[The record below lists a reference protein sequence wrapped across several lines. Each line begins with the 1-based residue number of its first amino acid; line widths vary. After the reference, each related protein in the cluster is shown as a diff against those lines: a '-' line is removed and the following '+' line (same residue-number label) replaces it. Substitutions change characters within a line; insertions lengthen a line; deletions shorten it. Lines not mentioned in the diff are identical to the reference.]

1 MRTIVYYLLLAISFL
16 VVFRGPEI
24 DSVGIERRYLQVD
37 GANDEPDVKEYN
49 QVKIERAAPKLNS
62 FVPRLLVFNGD
73 HFMVYNLKHNA
84 TLYHD
89 VLDFNNRPVMIVPML
104 VHALSTHFPQRFA
117 RGMPPFQMLFTESD
131 SLRTDC
137 VNDRVTS
144 CSTQDWPPILV
155 FGSLM
160 KDAAQTFPSAK
171 LMPVPPFVE
180 CLYKYRIRGEK
191 DCEWAV
197 KTQESNVPMR
207 QLKPTVIW
215 RGSDYA
221 FLFQY
226 AKFRFKDISDVVG
239 ADVQNLTKQD
249 VAVRIFQN
257 WNEIGPRWRAIALTL
272 QAEIEQKNLNEPI
285 WLDSK
290 FSGVMPGLS
299 QETLDHFSK
308 IGVHVHAV
316 EMSPELMSKYRYQ
329 IDYGGG
335 GGTTWS
341 GTLSKLSMPGVLL
354 HHETPTMDWFHKEM
368 VAWKH
373 YLPVNWDLTDLR
385 AKYDWAEAN
394 IDKISEISREATKLS
409 NYLLSI
415 EYMQKTYQDLFVD
428 YLAKVVR
435 AYCVQHPSWESAM
448 HRYKKMGF
456 DLEPLAT
463 CDALHCTVRAER
475 IESASS
481 SRTLRHVPTVTTS
494 LRKELK
500 MPMQLEV
507 NLYP

>member
-1 MRTIVYYLLLAISFL
+1 MRTIFYYLLLAISFL
-16 VVFRGPEI
+16 IVFRDPDI
-24 DSVGIERRYLQVD
+24 DSVNIERRYLQVN
-37 GANDEPDVKEYN
+37 GGDEDPPVKEYN
-49 QVKIERAAPKLNS
+49 QVKIEQAAPKLNS
-62 FVPRLLVFNGD
+62 FVPRLLVFTGER
-73 HFMVYNLKHNA
+73 FMVYNLKHNT

-104 VHALSTHFPQRFA
+104 VHALRTHFPQRFA
-117 RGMPPFQMLFTESD
+117 HGMPPFQLLFTESD

-137 VNDRVTS
+137 VNDQVS

-180 CLYKYRIRGEK
+180 CLYKYRIRGDT
-191 DCEWAV
+191 DCEWAD
-197 KTQESNVPMR
+197 KSQESNVPMKD
-207 QLKPTVIW
+207 LKPTVIW
-215 RGSDYA
+215 RGSDFA

-226 AKFRFKDISDVVG
+226 EKFRFKDIADVIG
-239 ADVQNLTKQD
+239 DDVQNLTKQD

-272 QAEIEQKNLNEPI
+272 QAEIEQKNMNEPV

-290 FSGVMPGLS
+290 FAGGMPGLS
-299 QETLDHFSK
+299 QETLDHFTK
-308 IGVHVHAV
+308 IGVHVKTAG
-316 EMSPELMSKYRYQ
+316 MSPDQMSKYRYQ
-329 IDYGGG
+329 IDFGGG

-341 GTLSKLSMPGVLL
+341 GTLSKLSMPGVLF

-368 VAWKH
+368 VPWKH
-373 YLPVNWDLTDLR
+373 YLPINWDLTDLR

-394 IDKISEISREATKLS
+394 LDKISDISREATKLS
-409 NYLLSI
+409 NYLLSTA
-415 EYMQKTYQDLFVD
+415 YMQKTYQDLFVD

-435 AYCVQHPSWESAM
+435 AYRVQHPSWEDSV

-456 DLEPLAT
+456 DLQPLAT
-463 CDALHCTVRAER
+463 CDAVHCTVRAER
-475 IESASS
+475 MESASS
-481 SRTLRHVPTVTTS
+481 SRTLRHVPTPKTS
-494 LRKELK
+494 LR
-500 MPMQLEV
+500 
-507 NLYP
+507 